1 MNYSMKVDGAV
12 EFEVNSLYEA
22 LLKVVD
28 KRKARGKRYGLAS
41 VLTLSV
47 LAKLGGEDEPEGMAD
62 WVKHR
67 GQALRES
74 LGMKRENM
82 PHAVTYRRILGQAI
96 DVAELEQVLG
106 SFFKGCQAKAE
117 QLAMDGKTLRGT
129 IESGQTRG
137 VHLLAVYGVEAGVV
151 LNQVNVLSKEN
162 EISAAPKVLAGVELT
177 GKVVTGD
184 AMFTQR
190 NLSSQIVEAGG
201 HYLWR
206 VKDNQASLRA
216 DIERLFGPESVPL
229 GSAPLRTDFQ
239 SLTTTTKGHGR
250 LETHTLT
257 TSALLNATSDWPCLG
272 QVFQVV
278 RDVRYLKSG
287 VTSHEVL
294 YGVTS
299 LPSTSASPKRLL
311 DLNRRH
317 WAIENKLHY
326 CRDVTFHEDAC
337 DLAIGTAAQAIAILN
352 NLVLGLLHVRGFT
365 AIASARRRFSAV
377 PAEALAL
384 VLCALS

>member
-1 MNYSMKVDGAV
+1 MNYSMKVDGVV

-22 LLKVVD
+22 LLRVVD
-28 KRKARGKRYGLAS
+28 KRKERGKRYRLAE

-47 LAKLGGEDEPEGMAD
+47 LAKLGGEDTPEGMAD

-67 GQALRES
+67 TQVLRES
-74 LGMKRENM
+74 LGMQRARM
-82 PHAVTYRRILGQAI
+82 PHAVTYRRIVGQAI
-96 DVAELEQVLG
+96 DIEEFEQELG
-106 SFFKGCQAKAE
+106 RFFKGCQRQTE

-129 IESGQTRG
+129 IEAGQTRG

-151 LNQVNVLSKEN
+151 LNQVNVMFKEN
-162 EISAAPKVLAGVELT
+162 EISAAPKVLSGVELRD
-177 GKVVTGD
+177 KVVTGD

-190 NLSSQIVEAGG
+190 HLSSQIVEAGG

-206 VKDNQASLRA
+206 VKDNQPTVRA
-216 DIERLFGPESVPL
+216 AIERLFGPERVPL

-239 SLTTTTKGHGR
+239 TVTTTTKAHGR

-257 TSALLNATSDWPCLG
+257 SSALLNAISDWPYLG

-278 RDVRYLKSG
+278 RDVRHLKSG
-287 VTSHEVL
+287 KTTHEVM
-294 YGVTS
+294 YGLTS
-299 LPSTSASPKRLL
+299 LPVTAAGPKRLL

-352 NLVLGLLHVRGFT
+352 NLVIGLLRVRGFT

-384 VLCALS
+384 VLYALS